1 MWKSNHHYNLLQQG
15 AGIRNLEVE
24 SEESDFSQEGE
35 VSQASKWT
43 ESFQETTENLEPN
56 GHAFLVKPR
65 NATRSNLTHWTMSTK
80 GRENQKNVGRI
91 KAENALVP
99 VYRKELR
106 KVLLENLQWMRAMKK
121 DSTFKKV
128 TETQKELK
136 DTEGFDWTEL
146 NRQNKRSMSEN
157 SYLID
162 SMKSSPF
169 HKMKTRP
176 IWML

>member
-1 MWKSNHHYNLLQQG
+1 
-15 AGIRNLEVE
+15 
-24 SEESDFSQEGE
+24 
-35 VSQASKWT
+35 
-43 ESFQETTENLEPN
+43 
-56 GHAFLVKPR
+56 
-65 NATRSNLTHWTMSTK
+65 MSTK

-136 DTEGFDWTEL
+136 GTEGFDWTEL

-176 IWML
+176 I

>member
-1 MWKSNHHYNLLQQG
+1 
-15 AGIRNLEVE
+15 
-24 SEESDFSQEGE
+24 
-35 VSQASKWT
+35 
-43 ESFQETTENLEPN
+43 
-56 GHAFLVKPR
+56 
-65 NATRSNLTHWTMSTK
+65 MSTK
-80 GRENQKNVGRI
+80 GRENQKNVGPI

-128 TETQKELK
+128 IK

-176 IWML
+176 I